1 MSLSEP
7 LTDPARRFLARN
19 PQARCWNPAR
29 GLGGCGGP
37 SLEQAVLHPCR
48 WRLCPGHLEIGT
60 RAVDQIRTLARWA
73 GVTVDLDPN
82 DFSMSEPLTLEIAMA
97 AEQRFAE
104 QERTAND
111 GLKLYHFA
119 DHEGTAVAIFERYD
133 GAALRL
139 NRMDYLCGMMS
150 AKVYPTAEA
159 AAAGEGAEGY
169 RYRGAAHNSKLDT
182 VLYWFLSHVSQTS
195 ELADYLRVAP

>member
-1 MSLSEP
+1 M
-7 LTDPARRFLARN
+7 
-19 PQARCWNPAR
+19 
-29 GLGGCGGP
+29 
-37 SLEQAVLHPCR
+37 
-48 WRLCPGHLEIGT
+48 
-60 RAVDQIRTLARWA
+60 
-73 GVTVDLDPN
+73 DLDPN
-82 DFSMSEPLTLEIAMA
+82 DFQMSEPLTLEIAMA
-97 AEQRFAE
+97 AEQRFSE

-119 DHEGTAVAIFERYD
+119 DHEGTAVAVFERYD

-150 AKVYPTAEA
+150 AQVYPTAEA

-169 RYRGAAHNSKLDT
+169 RYRGAAHNAKLDT